1 MASSLIQPERDFTL
15 WAVLFLAAAIG
26 FWAERTPWGAKL
38 SGAVVT
44 ILVTFTLSNLRIIP
58 FSSPTYDVVWFDL
71 VPLAIPLLLFRADLR
86 RIVQETGSI
95 LVAYLLGIVGTVIG
109 TIAAYYLL
117 PLGKNDWQWAGVFC
131 AIYIGGP
138 MNFLSAAKALGL
150 HGEELLS
157 AGAAVDNLIIIL
169 YLVLLFAL
177 PSIKWIGRI
186 FPLAPADRHVNLR
199 QMNAFDARELETLG
213 LIDISL
219 SLSISALVCAGGS
232 GVADWLGLG
241 ELRIFLI
248 TALMVALATIFAHD
262 LEKIRSADK
271 IGMLL
276 LQVFLAA
283 IGASANIEAVL
294 TMSPILFLFAALIV
308 AIHLL
313 ILLLAGRLLR
323 LDLVKL
329 AIASNASVGG
339 PITAVAMA
347 KAKGWER
354 LLVPGIVCGT
364 LGYGIATFIGG
375 SLGDFLR

>member
-26 FWAERTPWGAKL
+26 FWAERIRWGAKL

-44 ILVTFTLSNLRIIP
+44 ILVTFILSNLRIIP
-58 FSSPTYDVVWFDL
+58 VSSPTYDVVWSDL
-71 VPLAIPLLLFRADLR
+71 VPLAIPLLLFRADLW

-95 LVAYLLGIVGTVIG
+95 LVAYLLGIIGTVIG
-109 TIAAYYLL
+109 TIGAYYLL
-117 PLGKNDWQWAGVFC
+117 PLGEDDWQWAGVFC
-131 AIYIGGP
+131 ATYMGGA
-138 MNFLSAAKALGL
+138 MNFLPTAEALGL
-150 HGEELLS
+150 HSEDLLS
-157 AGAAVDNLIIIL
+157 AGVAANNLVMTL

-177 PSIKWIGRI
+177 PSIKWMRRI
-186 FPLAPADRHVNLR
+186 FPIKRSDRNINIGQINMSDSQDR
-199 QMNAFDARELETLG
+199 ETLP

-219 SLSISALVCAGGS
+219 SLSISALVCAGGN
-232 GVADWLGLG
+232 GAADWLGLG
-241 ELRIFLI
+241 EIRILMI
-248 TALMVALATIFAHD
+248 TALMLALATIFPHD

-283 IGASANIEAVL
+283 IGASADIEAVL
-294 TMSPILFLFAALIV
+294 AMRPILLLFAALIV

-323 LDLVKL
+323 LELAEL

-339 PITAVAMA
+339 STTAAAMA
-347 KAKGWER
+347 KAKGWDR
-354 LLVPGIVCGT
+354 LIVPGIVCGT
-364 LGYGIATFIGG
+364 LGYAFATFIGV
-375 SLGDFLR
+375 SLGQFLR